1 MGSRGREQGFHD
13 VDHRIGHRPAGDVT
27 SIATVHSM
35 SLFPHRPFRFGV
47 QVSHASTAQEWAE
60 LARRSEDAGYDVL
73 TMPDHFTN
81 QLAPVPALMAA
92 ADATST
98 LRIGALV
105 FDNDYKHPV
114 VLAKEL
120 ATMDLLSDGR
130 TEIGLGAGW
139 MLSDYDQAGITYDS
153 PKVRIDRFIEGLAV
167 IRGALGPDTFSF
179 SGDHYTITNYNG
191 LPKPVQQPLPPIL
204 IGGGGPRVLKFAA
217 READI
222 VGINGTLTAG
232 VVGPEAISTMTAA
245 SVDEKVAIVAAA
257 GAHRISDIELNIRT
271 FFVKVTDDR
280 ASTIN
285 AISSMFSV
293 PAELIDTSPFALIGS
308 VDACIEQLLERR
320 EKWGFSYTIVGAE
333 NIDECAPIVAALR
346 GR

>member
-1 MGSRGREQGFHD
+1 
-13 VDHRIGHRPAGDVT
+13 
-27 SIATVHSM
+27 
-35 SLFPHRPFRFGV
+35 
-47 QVSHASTAQEWAE
+47 VSHASSAQEWAE

-92 ADATST
+92 ADATTT

-120 ATMDLLSDGR
+120 ATMDVLSDGR

-139 MLSDYDQAGITYDS
+139 MISDYEQAGMTYDS

-179 SGDHYTITNYNG
+179 SGDHYTISQYNG

-204 IGGGGPRVLKFAA
+204 IGGGGPRVLGFAA

-245 SVDEKVAIVAAA
+245 SVDEKVALVAKA
-257 GAHRISDIELNIRT
+257 GSHRLSEIELNIRT

-333 NIDECAPIVAALR
+333 NIDECAPIVATLR
-346 GR
+346 GK